1 MLKIQFASNIIHLN
15 KSREIEYAV
24 TSSMF
29 SKIHIMRITWQ
40 AHVAL
45 YKYPGQTTSV
55 TRKIDF
61 SIFE

>member
-45 YKYPGQTTSV
+45 YQTKSKLTPGKQHP
-55 TRKIDF
+55 
-61 SIFE
+61 